1 MGVRD
6 RLTRLNGSVPEGVEL
21 VAVSK
26 FHPVEALREAYDAGQ
41 RIFGESRANELCD
54 KAKVMP
60 EDVRWHFIGHL
71 QTNKVRQILPH
82 VTLIHSVDSERLLR
96 LIDSEASRLGRKV
109 QVLLQLHVAREE
121 TKYGFTPDELLSLL
135 TPDLLAHLPSVE
147 VAGVMGMASNVDDEE
162 RIRSDFRTIRSVFD
176 MLRDGIMSDVPGF
189 KIVSMGMSHDWP
201 LAVDEGANMIRV
213 GTTIFGE
220 REY

>member
-60 EDVRWHFIGHL
+60 EDVKWHFIGHL

-147 VAGVMGMASNVDDEE
+147 VAGVMGMASNVDDED

>member
-26 FHPVEALREAYDAGQ
+26 FHPVKALREAYDAGQ

-71 QTNKVRQILPH
+71 QSNKVRQILPH